1 MQHRNKNQGLQLQ
14 YLIDFL
20 ESNRIE
26 KSKIYDQLKCSME
39 EAKILKQMTQNYVQ
53 GSIEVVVSE
62 VLISLFGE
70 KDYLHVKAL
79 PFVRNLLDQGWITHG
94 SFVNLKIGEVSNIE
108 LLNSTVALSSTFL
121 KLLEEG
127 TLEVELP
134 QIGEYTDHLEYLKD
148 QFLRIEFYQQLG
160 LSKQSLTQNSASS
173 NRIKS
178 KLQQLESRI
187 EERVKATKIDIVV
200 ENIFKENELNQKE
213 QIIFLALLKEEY
225 AGEFESLRDMNTLV
239 SLISFDDYE
248 KIKNRALL
256 EDGAKLIENEI
267 IDYDEMLNGFGG
279 VSRSFFIHEELL
291 QKIMHPNKDKKAKKI
306 KLDMLINEQDLFEL
320 VDPKTTLDDVVL
332 TPKTREL
339 LDNLLKQL
347 DRNVVR
353 LLREWGIKEKRNGI
367 DAKIIFYGPPGTGK
381 TMTALSLAKS
391 MKKRVLSFDCS
402 KILSK
407 YVGESEQNVR
417 KIFDTYR
424 DLALKTKSEPV
435 LLLNEADQFL
445 SARSTDASG
454 SAEKMHNQMQ
464 NIFLEQIEKFNGMLI
479 ATTNLLENIDSAFS
493 RRFDYKIAFEKPTFT
508 QRLDLWRKLLPETA
522 VYEENFSI
530 EELAKYK
537 LSGGQIKLVL
547 KNCALKVAVKEEPIF
562 LMQDF
567 IDTIERETKGVFGE
581 EKSMGFLVTEK

>member
-1 MQHRNKNQGLQLQ
+1 
-14 YLIDFL
+14 
-20 ESNRIE
+20 
-26 KSKIYDQLKCSME
+26 
-39 EAKILKQMTQNYVQ
+39 
-53 GSIEVVVSE
+53 
-62 VLISLFGE
+62 
-70 KDYLHVKAL
+70 
-79 PFVRNLLDQGWITHG
+79 VRNLLDQGWITHG

-256 EDGAKLIENEI
+256 EDGAKLIENDI
-267 IDYDEMLNGFGG
+267 KDYDEMLNGFGG

-493 RRFDYKIAFEKPTFT
+493 RRFDYKIAFEKPTFS

>member
-508 QRLDLWRKLLPETA
+508 QRLELWRKLLPETA

>member
-26 KSKIYDQLKCSME
+26 KSKIYEQLKCSME

-508 QRLDLWRKLLPETA
+508 QRLELWRKLLPETA